1 MNEGSARNGKH
12 TVLRFSTRIYNVGSA
27 DVLLGETPQC
37 PINRAAGEAADNK
50 SGGLNDEFVFDAC
63 HKHWH
68 YKDYA
73 TYTVTP
79 LTADVPAV
87 EGKKNGFCL
96 LDYGCQRRGA
106 RENYGCQNQ
115 GITAGCYDEYD
126 YTLNCQ
132 WVDITEIYNA
142 VPPV

>member
-1 MNEGSARNGKH
+1 MRVDLDTLLNTLFIDEVLEADDPCLAKEKCLDEGAAIAGVH

-27 DVLLGETPQC
+27 DVLLGETPEC
-37 PINRAAGEAADNK
+37 PRTRRLGEEMDNE
-50 SGGLNDEFVFDAC
+50 SGGLNNEFVFDAC

-79 LTADVPAV
+79 ETADVPPV

-106 RENYGCQNQ
+106 FENY
-115 GITAGCYDEYD
+115 
-126 YTLNCQ
+126 NC
-132 WVDITEIYNA
+132 DN
-142 VPPV
+142 